1 MKKERKGQAAFEYIL
16 VAAVIGIMILPAAY
30 LFFRY
35 SHSTADQIDKAQL
48 DQLGRNIVAAAER
61 IYFQGPPSRTELEAR
76 MPKNVLNVSV
86 IGSWNTGMQ
95 ELVMIAGGA
104 NGVAEF
110 PYPSKVNINGSFNG
124 SLHELAV
131 GAGIKKVSIEA
142 YETQPDSSGGAT
154 SFVNINFGG
163 RCPVS
168 TVIDYNGD
176 GSVDGQD
183 WTFFNRCFCDSPGY
197 PKFRPSKTWKSGWFD
212 NSGAFGQSSQYLA
225 CVNLDYNGDCVVD
238 QDDADLACSTLGALC
253 GAASCPPP

>member
-1 MKKERKGQAAFEYIL
+1 MKKGRKGQAAFEYIL
-16 VAAVIGIMILPAAY
+16 VAAVIGLMILPAAY

-35 SHSTADQIDKAQL
+35 SHSSADQIDKAQL
-48 DQLGRNIVAAAER
+48 DQLGRNIVAAAEK
-61 IYFQGPPSRTELEAR
+61 IYFEGPPSRTELEAR

-86 IGSWNTGMQ
+86 IGNWNTGTQ
-95 ELVMIAGGA
+95 ELVIISAGP

-124 SLHELAV
+124 SLHEISV

-142 YETQPDSSGGAT
+142 YETQTDSSGWST

-168 TVIDYNGD
+168 TVIDYNED
-176 GSVDGQD
+176 GAVDGQD
-183 WTFFNRCFCDSPGY
+183 STFFNRCFCDSAGY

-225 CVNLDYNGDCVVD
+225 CVNLDYNSDCVVD
-238 QDDADLACSTLGALC
+238 QSDADLACSSWGALC
-253 GAASCPPP
+253 GIAGCPPP